1 MLTVLPAFRVVW
13 DNWCVAQN
21 FLSCDREQ
29 LWLMPPSVA
38 DWLPAGHLARFVVDV
53 VDELDLSGFVSRY
66 RVDGRGGAAYPP
78 QVMVALIVYAY
89 AVGELSSRKV
99 QKRCV
104 EDVAFRFVAANLV
117 PDHATIARFRVTH
130 AGALAGL
137 FAQVLA
143 LCDKAG
149 LIKAGLLAVDGTKM
163 GANASREA
171 NRTAEQ
177 LAKDL
182 LAAAQETDAA
192 EDVLFGDGDGDQNLV
207 PEAMTG
213 TGRKARI
220 REMLDELNA
229 EAAAHSY
236 EEHMRERAEKEA
248 AKGGR
253 LKGREPKPGSHQ
265 FKSRRHA
272 NMTDPQSRM
281 QKVRGGGFIQ
291 GYNAQIIVTQD
302 QFVVAAVVTNA
313 VTDNAQF
320 QPMLTAAKTNLR
332 QTKVRRHRV
341 RIVVADAGYW
351 GVDNANTAGVEVFI
365 APGNARKIK
374 EVTER
379 EAARAAI
386 LDQVED
392 GVLPIEQAAEQLG
405 VRRKQV
411 TKLLKQRRDGT
422 PSLTTVMAAKLATPR
437 GSKVYKKRS
446 ASVEPVFAQIKH
458 NRKIRGFSRRGLVA
472 VDHEWKLIAA
482 THNLLKL
489 WRATG
494 AAA

>member
-1 MLTVLPAFRVVW
+1 
-13 DNWCVAQN
+13 VAQN
-21 FLSCDREQ
+21 FLSGDRDQ

-38 DWLPAGHLARFVVDV
+38 DWLPKDHLAWFVVDV
-53 VDELDLSGFVSRY
+53 VNEFDLSAFVSRY
-66 RVDGRGGAAYPP
+66 RDDGRGGAAYPP
-78 QVMVALIVYAY
+78 AVMVALIVYAY
-89 AVGELSSRKV
+89 SVGELSSRKV

-104 EDVAFRFVAANLV
+104 EDVAFRVVAANQV

-130 AGALAGL
+130 AAALAGL

-182 LAAAQETDAA
+182 LAAADETDAA

-207 PEAMTG
+207 PEPMTG
-213 TGRKARI
+213 TGRKAKI

-236 EEHMRERAEKEA
+236 EEHMRQRAEKKA
-248 AKGGR
+248 ARGGR
-253 LKGREPKPGSHQ
+253 LRGREPKPGSHQ
-265 FKSRRHA
+265 FKSRKHA

-291 GYNAQIIVTQD
+291 GYNAQIIVTKD
-302 QFVVAAVVTNA
+302 QFVVAAEVTNS

-320 QPMLTAAKTNLR
+320 QPMLKAAKTNLR

-341 RIVVADAGYW
+341 RTVLADAGYW
-351 GVDNANTAGVEVFI
+351 GVDNANTPGVEVFI

-374 EVTER
+374 DVTEK
-379 EAARAAI
+379 EATRATVLAR
-386 LDQVED
+386 VEA
-392 GVLPIEQAAEQLG
+392 GELTIEQAAEQLG
-405 VRRKQV
+405 ISRKQV
-411 TKLLKQRRDGT
+411 INLLRRRRHGT
-422 PSLTTVMAAKLATPR
+422 PPLTAVMAAKLATPR

-458 NRKIRGFSRRGLVA
+458 NRKIRVFSRRGLVA
-472 VDHEWKLIAA
+472 VDYEWKLITA

-489 WRATG
+489 WRATL
-494 AAA
+494 ATA